1 MVLMTQDEE
10 MPTQEQGGAQVSRR
24 YHEIGWNVRDS
35 GGRGDRHD
43 IVPHARKPAAR
54 SRRARERP
62 SVCTAAPLAGPPG
75 QSGHR
80 TCLPPG
86 ILASRRAILTT
97 DPRPSCPGP
106 SRTRTRPPMPLTL
119 VIRIA
124 LRALRRNTLRS
135 VLSML
140 GISIGVGAFLCSVAV
155 GQGASHQIEEQIRS
169 LGENFIWIE
178 AGNRNVNGV
187 RTGTH
192 GTQSLTLRDMS
203 AIQQQIPLLAQI
215 SPNVDLRTQVVYRDQ
230 NWGTQV
236 RGVTPAYV
244 TVRGWRMARGTFF
257 AEEDV
262 TSRRKVCVLG
272 QTVVTYLFGAADPLG
287 ASIRVQQVPCQVVG
301 VLAVK
306 GQSPLGQD
314 QDDVVLMLFLVVQR
328 QRKGITWLDDILCAA
343 VSPEAIA
350 PAEAQITALLRERHQ
365 VRPGY
370 EDDGNVR
377 HPTEIAETRAAA
389 QRTMTLLLASVAAVA
404 LLVGGIGIMNI
415 MLVSVTERTREIGLR
430 RAVGA
435 RERDI
440 LTQFLAEAVT
450 GALLGGGSGLGLGL
464 LGTYG
469 IATAA
474 GWRTLI
480 RAEALVAAVA
490 CAGMVGIVF
499 GLYPAWRAARLD
511 PIEALRR

>member
-1 MVLMTQDEE
+1 
-10 MPTQEQGGAQVSRR
+10 
-24 YHEIGWNVRDS
+24 
-35 GGRGDRHD
+35 
-43 IVPHARKPAAR
+43 
-54 SRRARERP
+54 
-62 SVCTAAPLAGPPG
+62 
-75 QSGHR
+75 
-80 TCLPPG
+80 
-86 ILASRRAILTT
+86 
-97 DPRPSCPGP
+97 
-106 SRTRTRPPMPLTL
+106 
-119 VIRIA
+119 
-124 LRALRRNTLRS
+124 
-135 VLSML
+135 
-140 GISIGVGAFLCSVAV
+140 
-155 GQGASHQIEEQIRS
+155 
-169 LGENFIWIE
+169 
-178 AGNRNVNGV
+178 
-187 RTGTH
+187 
-192 GTQSLTLRDMS
+192 
-203 AIQQQIPLLAQI
+203 
-215 SPNVDLRTQVVYRDQ
+215 
-230 NWGTQV
+230 
-236 RGVTPAYV
+236 
-244 TVRGWRMARGTFF
+244 MARGTFF

-287 ASIRVQQVPCQVVG
+287 QSIRAQQVPCQVVG

-314 QDDVVLMLFLVVQR
+314 QDDVILMPFPVVQR
-328 QRKGITWLDDILCAA
+328 QLKGITWVDDILCSA
-343 VSPEAIA
+343 VSPEAI
-350 PAEAQITALLRERHQ
+350 PLAEAQITALLRERHQ
-365 VRPGY
+365 VRPGQ
-370 EDDGNVR
+370 EDDFNLR

-450 GALLGGGSGLGLGL
+450 VALLGGGSGLGLGL

-469 IATAA
+469 IAVVA

-480 RAEALVAAVA
+480 RADALVWAVG
-490 CAGMVGIVF
+490 CATAVGIGF

>member
-1 MVLMTQDEE
+1 
-10 MPTQEQGGAQVSRR
+10 MPATT
-24 YHEIGWNVRDS
+24 
-35 GGRGDRHD
+35 RHT
-43 IVPHARKPAAR
+43 R
-54 SRRARERP
+54 
-62 SVCTAAPLAGPPG
+62 TA
-75 QSGHR
+75 
-80 TCLPPG
+80 
-86 ILASRRAILTT
+86 
-97 DPRPSCPGP
+97 
-106 SRTRTRPPMPLTL
+106 RTRL
-119 VIRIA
+119 VVIVHIA
-124 LRALRRNTLRS
+124 LRALTRHLLRS
-135 VLSML
+135 VLATL
-140 GISIGVGAFLCSVAV
+140 GISIGVGAFLFSVAV
-155 GQGASHQIEEQIRS
+155 GQGAARQIEEQIRS

-178 AGNRNVNGV
+178 AGNRNVKGV

-192 GTQSLTLRDMS
+192 GTQSLTLRDMH

-230 NWGTQV
+230 NWATQV
-236 RGVTPAYV
+236 RGVAPAYRA
-244 TVRGWRMARGTFF
+244 VRGWRMTRGTFF

-287 ASIRVQQVPCQVVG
+287 QSIRVQQVPCQVVG

-314 QDDVVLMLFLVVQR
+314 QDDVILMPFPVVQR
-328 QRKGITWLDDILCAA
+328 QLKGITWVDDILCSA
-343 VSPEAIA
+343 VSPEAI
-350 PAEAQITALLRERHQ
+350 PLAEAQITALLRERHQ
-365 VRPGY
+365 VRPGQ
-370 EDDGNVR
+370 EDDFNLR

-440 LTQFLAEAVT
+440 LTQFLVEAVT
-450 GALLGGGSGLGLGL
+450 VALLGGGSGLGLGL

-469 IATAA
+469 IAAVA

-480 RAEALVAAVA
+480 RADALVGAVGCAAAV
-490 CAGMVGIVF
+490 GIGF